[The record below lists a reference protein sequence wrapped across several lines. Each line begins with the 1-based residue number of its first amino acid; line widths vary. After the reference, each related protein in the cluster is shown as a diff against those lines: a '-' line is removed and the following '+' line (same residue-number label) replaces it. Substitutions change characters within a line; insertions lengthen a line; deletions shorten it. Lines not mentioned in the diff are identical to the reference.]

1 MYHVRDQNAF
11 TDWHME
17 TLRIDKK
24 YFINHVYELLLRV
37 VSLVQS

>member
-11 TDWHME
+11 TDWYMG

-24 YFINHVYELLLRV
+24 YFINHIDELLLRV
-37 VSLVQS
+37 ISLVLS